1 MKSFLRALNQVI
13 FAFLVV
19 SAFSPSAAKAEV
31 YIEPMIGYLTGSVDY
46 QINDS
51 IAVIGGQK
59 GQNTV
64 SGFGYGAGV
73 GYKLTGGIR
82 FGADVHQ
89 FNLETK
95 SDTTTTKSSEMIVF
109 GIVGYEFKKDFTAYF
124 GGGSFTSTSDG
135 DPQTKLTGVAL
146 KLGVMHRL
154 HRLLLVNIEGV
165 LYTPDESTTGT
176 AAPVKISD
184 YYSKFNST
192 AVVANLR
199 IPVEF

>member
-1 MKSFLRALNQVI
+1 MKNSVRVMTQMIVSILLVI
-13 FAFLVV
+13 
-19 SAFSPSAAKAEV
+19 AFSPSAAKAEI

-46 QINDS
+46 QIGDS
-51 IAVIGGQK
+51 IPVIGGQK

-64 SGFGYGAGV
+64 SGFGYGAGA
-73 GYKLTGGIR
+73 GYKLQGGIR
-82 FGADVHQ
+82 VGADFHQ

-95 SDTTTTKSSEMIVF
+95 SDTTTTKSSEMIIF
-109 GIVGYEFKKDFTAYF
+109 GIVGYEFQKDFTAYF
-124 GGGSFTSTSDG
+124 GGGTFTSASEG

-146 KLGVMHRL
+146 KLGIMHRL

-176 AAPVKISD
+176 AAPVKVSD

-199 IPVEF
+199 IPIEF

>member
-46 QINDS
+46 QVNDS
-51 IAVIGGQK
+51 IPVAGGQR

-73 GYKLTGGIR
+73 GYKLQGGIR
-82 FGADVHQ
+82 LGADFHQ

-95 SDTTTTKSSEMIVF
+95 SDTTTTKSSEMIIF
-109 GIVGYEFKKDFTAYF
+109 GIVGYEFQKDFTAYF

-154 HRLLLVNIEGV
+154 HRWLLVNVEGV